1 MSTGTLRLVAVMMIA
16 TMLNLSLLQ
25 TATAAVID
33 TGDAMR
39 TVAHADR
46 LSDVQAV
53 LARAD
58 VQAVLVSHGVTVED
72 AMQRIAA
79 LSEEEL
85 TALQQEFDQLPA
97 GGIGLFKVLGITF
110 LVLVISGWSASRRHR
125 QALRVARQADG
136 GTEPA
141 RKPKVTEL

>member
-1 MSTGTLRLVAVMMIA
+1 MSTRNLRLVAVMMIA
-16 TMLNLSLLQ
+16 TMLNLSLYQ
-25 TATAAVID
+25 TAAAAVID

-58 VQAVLVSHGVTVED
+58 VQAVLVGHGVTVED

-85 TALQQEFDQLPA
+85 TALQQEFEQLPA
-97 GGIGLFKVLGITF
+97 GGIGLFEVLGITF
-110 LVLVISGWSASRRHR
+110 LVLLVLELTG
-125 QALRVARQADG
+125 
-136 GTEPA
+136 
-141 RKPKVTEL
+141 VTNIFSKF